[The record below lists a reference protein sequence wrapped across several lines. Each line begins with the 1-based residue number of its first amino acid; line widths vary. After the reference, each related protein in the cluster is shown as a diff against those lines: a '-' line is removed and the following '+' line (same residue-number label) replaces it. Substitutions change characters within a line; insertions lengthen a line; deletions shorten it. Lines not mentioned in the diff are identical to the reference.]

1 MADKAIKVAVLEGDF
16 ASLCALGF
24 PLPLSLQLQ
33 QSCVRLNEA
42 MWTARSTNGGFSVNF
57 FWPASD
63 LKSQVQPKKKRKR
76 RRAKAPKNGINCD

>member
-33 QSCVRLNEA
+33 QTELSGA
-42 MWTARSTNGGFSVNF
+42 Y
-57 FWPASD
+57 
-63 LKSQVQPKKKRKR
+63 
-76 RRAKAPKNGINCD
+76 